1 MFCNQIRVDPVR
13 PAMLRTP
20 QAPTTPGP
28 VTPPPAAPAPP
39 GPVLAS
45 TPQPY
50 FITFK
55 VPQTA
60 AEVASLRAQRNELS
74 SQIENVRGRR
84 NSLARAYERA
94 DGASKSGLEQQLR
107 ILDQRLTQMEADLAE
122 SGRALT
128 NSPALNASTGIPFQF
143 FNLSSGQVTGIS
155 IVFILFVLG
164 PLAGSFGRLLWRRSS
179 KPTTPPGWNEA
190 AQRLERLE
198 QAVDTIAVEVERV
211 SEGQRFMTKIMT
223 QRDAPGGDNT
233 ASTAAALNGGQPLP
247 ALGPGAPEPV
257 VVQNQRE
264 EVRVRRG

>member
-1 MFCNQIRVDPVR
+1 MP
-13 PAMLRTP
+13 RTP

-28 VTPPPAAPAPP
+28 TTLPPPAPAPP
-39 GPVLAS
+39 GVTPS
-45 TPQPY
+45 PPPQPFY
-50 FITFK
+50 FTFR
-55 VPQTA
+55 VPRTA
-60 AEVASLRAQRNELS
+60 EEVATIRAQRRELS
-74 SQIENVRGRR
+74 NQIENVRGRR

-128 NSPALNASTGIPFQF
+128 NSPALEASTGVPFQF

-198 QAVDTIAVEVERV
+198 QAVDTIAIEVERV

-223 QRDAPGGDNT
+223 QRDASTGDED
-233 ASTAAALNGGQPLP
+233 ASSAAPELNGAQPLR
-247 ALGPGAPEPV
+247 ALGAGAPEPI